1 MKMLNIVLMILLA
14 GLSLREGMD
23 IAEHGANGNNVLFC
37 LLFAAFA
44 VRRFMLW
51 QRGSASAI

>member
-1 MKMLNIVLMILLA
+1 MKMLNIVLMVLMAL
-14 GLSLREGMD
+14 LSLREGAD
-23 IAEHGANGNNVLFC
+23 IAQHGANGHNVLFC

-51 QRGSASAI
+51 QSGSTAAL

>member
-1 MKMLNIVLMILLA
+1 MKMLNIVLMILMALLA
-14 GLSLREGMD
+14 IRQGLD
-23 IAEHGANGNNVLFC
+23 IAEHGANSHNVLFG

-51 QRGSASAI
+51 QSGSTAAI

>member
-1 MKMLNIVLMILLA
+1 MKILNIVLMVLMALL
-14 GLSLREGMD
+14 SVREGMD
-23 IAEHGANGNNVLFC
+23 IAQRGADGRNVLFC

-51 QRGSASAI
+51 QSGSTAAL